1 MSEENLERARRTFER
16 FEAGDPS
23 WTEVLHP
30 DIEWDIS
37 AHPLPDVPD
46 RGQGRDELLAFLSTY
61 FSGWNDYRSELRELV
76 DAGDDFVAVLH
87 ETVRMGETGTDLE
100 RDLVQV
106 WTVRDGSWVVLRV
119 FPTKQAALAA
129 LGLAE

>member
-1 MSEENLERARRTFER
+1 MSEENLERARRTFKR

-37 AHPLPDVPD
+37 AHPLPDVPN